1 MTADPVRRR
10 VLTRA
15 EVEEMADA
23 IAALLADPGAGL
35 SPVARA
41 RWEGALTAVEVVLGR
56 APTVAGNE
64 IGAEVRRLL

>member
-1 MTADPVRRR
+1 MEA
-10 VLTRA
+10 L
-15 EVEEMADA
+15 
-23 IAALLADPGAGL
+23 AASITELLADPGAGL

-56 APTVAGNE
+56 APTAAGDE